1 MTDIK
6 DVVLTDL
13 LPINLH
19 SNHLKA
25 LSYAV
30 KCEKD
35 RLIQYLQKI
44 NYNAVLGE
52 NVTEDIVDLLAVE
65 SRALYYDE
73 TLPLETKRQLVK
85 ETLPSYMLVGTPAII
100 KRFLEITSEMVE
112 IKEWFEYN
120 GLPYH
125 FSIYITMPGNAVVTE
140 DVILDIE
147 NKIERLKNARS
158 ILDVVNI
165 IKQFESETGIA
176 LEAASYYEIERSLG
190 ETDDLTLV
198 EQGAKILVDNQGR
211 ILFAGSKMLIVKEV
225 VQS

>member
-6 DVVLTDL
+6 DVLLTDL

-19 SNHLKA
+19 NNHLKS

-35 RLIQYLQKI
+35 RLLQYMQAV
-44 NYNAVLGE
+44 NFNSVLGD
-52 NVTEDIVDLLAVE
+52 NVTEELVDLLAAE
-65 SRALYYDE
+65 NRALYYDE
-73 TLPLETKRQLVK
+73 TLPLETKKKLVK

-120 GLPYH
+120 GTPYH

-140 DVILDIE
+140 DVIHDIE

-158 ILDVVNI
+158 VLDVVNI

-176 LEAASYYEIERSLG
+176 MEAASYYEIERSLG
-190 ETDDLTLV
+190 ETDDITLV
-198 EQGAKILVDNQGR
+198 DSGAKILVDNQGR

-225 VQS
+225 